1 MDLQQFWDILS
12 QNILETT
19 VLEIIAVIFGLLSVW
34 YSKKINILVY
44 PTGIVS
50 VVIYVYICFGAKL
63 YADMGINFVYFVMSI
78 YGWYVWTRKDSQ
90 KKIRSISFC
99 TKKEHL
105 INALMLVVIFV
116 SLSYILT
123 NHTDS
128 NVPYWDSLTTAIFI
142 VGMWLMAMKKVENW
156 IFWIIGDVISIPL
169 YFYKGLV
176 LTSLQFSVFL
186 VIAILGYLAWKK
198 RYKEENL
205 A

>member
-1 MDLQQFWDILS
+1 MDLQQFWDILY

-19 VLEIIAVIFGLLSVW
+19 VLEIIAVVFGLFSVW
-34 YSKKINILVY
+34 YSKKVNILVY

-78 YGWYVWTRKDSQ
+78 YGWYVWSRKDSH
-90 KKIRSISFC
+90 KKIRPISFC

-105 INALMLVVIFV
+105 INVIMLIVFFI

-128 NVPYWDSLTTAIFI
+128 NVPYWDSLTTSIFI

-156 IFWIIGDVISIPL
+156 IFWIIGDIISIPL
-169 YFYKGLV
+169 YFYKGLT
-176 LTSLQFSVFL
+176 LTSLQFTVFL
-186 VIAILGYLAWKK
+186 VIAILGYLAWKNK
-198 RYKEENL
+198 YKEEYL